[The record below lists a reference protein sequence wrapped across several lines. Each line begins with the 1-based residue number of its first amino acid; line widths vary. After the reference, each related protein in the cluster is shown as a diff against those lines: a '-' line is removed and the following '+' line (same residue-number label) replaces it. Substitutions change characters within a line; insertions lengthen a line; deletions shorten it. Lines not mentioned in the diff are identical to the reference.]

1 MNALLNLLSTSASS
15 GTQIKGGYD
24 WVVWVILI
32 GLCVVMFVIS
42 SRQRKKQQAQME
54 ERMNALSAG
63 DRIKTIGLI
72 VGVIE
77 RVNEDGTLL
86 ISTGDANNKTYLTI
100 EKNAVYQTIPDEEP
114 AVEVAEDIEA
124 TESESAEEGIE
135 IEDIIEEATAD
146 EEENNN

>member
-1 MNALLNLLSTSASS
+1 MNALLNLLATSSNSTTPPKSR
-15 GTQIKGGYD
+15 YD
-24 WVVWVILI
+24 WVIWVVLI
-32 GLCVVMFVIS
+32 GLCIVMFVIS
-42 SRQRKKQQAQME
+42 SQQRKKQQAQME

-86 ISTGDANNKTYLTI
+86 ISTGDADNKTYLTI

-114 AVEVAEDIEA
+114 VEEVADQSSEVTED
-124 TESESAEEGIE
+124 EGIE
-135 IEDIIEEATAD
+135 VEDIIEEATAD
-146 EEENNN
+146 QEENKD

>member
-1 MNALLNLLSTSASS
+1 MNALLNLLSTSANS
-15 GTQIKGGYD
+15 GTQPKGGYD

>member
-1 MNALLNLLSTSASS
+1 MNALLNLLATSSNSTTPPQSR
-15 GTQIKGGYD
+15 YD
-24 WVVWVILI
+24 WVIWVVLI
-32 GLCVVMFVIS
+32 GLCIVMFVIS
-42 SRQRKKQQAQME
+42 SQQRKKQQAQME

-86 ISTGDANNKTYLTI
+86 ISTGDADNKTYLTI

-114 AVEVAEDIEA
+114 VEEVADQSSEVTED
-124 TESESAEEGIE
+124 EGIE
-135 IEDIIEEATAD
+135 VEDIIEEATAD
-146 EEENNN
+146 QEENKD